1 MIAPGGPSG
10 PPEDRGAGMRRA
22 VERLALAL
30 ALAGGAV
37 LLALVALVVA
47 SVAGRELAEASR
59 ALLGARVL
67 GQIPG
72 DYELLEAGAAFA
84 VFAFLPICQLR
95 GGHATV
101 DVFTSRFP
109 DGAQRWLAAFW
120 EAALA
125 AAIVLIT
132 WRLYEGMAGK
142 LPRGAWVETTF
153 ILQFPVWWAY
163 AAAFAAACGASVVA
177 LWCAWER
184 AAEAARGRAAA

>member
-1 MIAPGGPSG
+1 
-10 PPEDRGAGMRRA
+10 MRRII
-22 VERLALAL
+22 ETLALAL

-59 ALLGARVL
+59 ALTGARVL

-84 VFAFLPICQLR
+84 IFAFLPICQLR

-101 DVFTSRFP
+101 DVFTSMMG
-109 DGAQRWLAAFW
+109 GALQRWLAAFW
-120 EAALA
+120 EVVLA
-125 AAIVLIT
+125 AAILLIT
-132 WRLYEGMAGK
+132 WRLWEGMAGK

-163 AAAFAAACGASVVA
+163 AAAFAAACGASAVA

-184 AAEAARGRAAA
+184 VSEAATAGADFGS